1 MHFTILITFKYF
13 LSLGPPSPIF
23 LMKEAGEKL
32 GSHFRIGIPTMNDIA
47 PYESLICLIQ
57 YQRTVCKSGIH
68 PEVESFSNVD
78 KHVF

>member
-1 MHFTILITFKYF
+1 
-13 LSLGPPSPIF
+13 
-23 LMKEAGEKL
+23 MKEVGVRV
-32 GSHFRIGIPTMNDIA
+32 GSHFRIGVPTLNDIA

-78 KHVF
+78 KCVF